1 MEAVAQVGA
10 RVKVEGEDLSAV
22 VREYRVRAYHFALQL
37 LGNSEDALDVTQE
50 AFLRLHRHWH
60 RRDRSRPITPW
71 LYSILRNLAI
81 DQIRKRG
88 SRRENPIEDAPRES
102 PRPGP
107 ETLAERSEVKTMVWE
122 AINQLPETYKEVV
135 ILRDLH
141 GLTYA
146 EIAEALGVPT
156 TTVNSRL
163 HDAREAL
170 RRKLERYV

>member
-1 MEAVAQVGA
+1 MEAVAQVGV
-10 RVKVEGEDLSAV
+10 RVTVEADDLSAV
-22 VREYRVRAYHFALQL
+22 VREYRVRAFHFALQL
-37 LGNSEDALDVTQE
+37 LGNPEDALDVTQE

-60 RRDRSRPITPW
+60 RRDRSRPLGPW

-81 DQIRKRG
+81 DQIRKR
-88 SRRENPIEDAPRES
+88 STWREDPIENAPRES
-102 PRPGP
+102 AGPGP
-107 ETLAERSEVKTMVWE
+107 EALAETGELKAMVWK
-122 AINQLPETYKEVV
+122 AINELPPAYREVV

-146 EIAEALGVPT
+146 EIAEVLGVPS

-170 RRKLERYV
+170 RRTLERYV